1 MGFTYTY
8 SDAPN
13 NTNLTNVTYD
23 GTGPTTVT
31 LASTVKTIGANAFQ
45 NVSSVITSVTFQTG
59 LTTFGDYA
67 FANCTKLTTGNS
79 PSGSGSGKFN
89 IPSTVTTIGKG
100 AFQNCRF
107 TIFTLNNNAMKTI
120 PDNIFEGCINLTSVT
135 NSHGIT
141 TIGNY
146 AFSGCT
152 NYGGW
157 PSDAFP
163 NAINI
168 GIGAWQNTAVVG
180 GDWNLSALTIPD
192 YMFNGCTSLYFIAE
206 LDYVTSI
213 GNYAFAGCT
222 GLNTL
227 TLFNATTSI
236 GNNAFQNCGFTTF
249 TWTTALKTINDYTF
263 QGCTKLASV
272 TNLAAV
278 TNIGNFAF
286 AGCTLLATA
295 TFSNTNLTTT
305 GTNIFQGCAFTTYAW
320 PTALKTINDY
330 TFQGCTKLA
339 SVTNLAAVTNIGNF
353 AFSGCSKLTSVTN
366 LTLVTS
372 IGNFAFE
379 NCGFI
384 NFTWPATSP
393 QVKSYVFKNCT
404 SLVNMYVSSPVTLT
418 LQEGTF
424 YNCSSLKA

>member
-79 PSGSGSGKFN
+79 PSTSGGVGKFN

-286 AGCTLLATA
+286 
-295 TFSNTNLTTT
+295 
-305 GTNIFQGCAFTTYAW
+305 
-320 PTALKTINDY
+320 
-330 TFQGCTKLA
+330 
-339 SVTNLAAVTNIGNF
+339 
-353 AFSGCSKLTSVTN
+353 SGCSKLTSVTN